1 MKGKYVILLVVVI
14 IIIVTSS
21 IILINKY
28 NQVSYEWVLEKES
41 TIGQYRLYINDLN
54 GKHIDGKINI
64 TYINDKS
71 EVIEVSKDG
80 VLYVKNIIASVSN
93 PKRN

>member
-1 MKGKYVILLVVVI
+1 MKRKYIISLVVI
-14 IIIVTSS
+14 IIIVISS

-54 GKHIDGKINI
+54 GKHIDGKIKI
-64 TYINDKS
+64 TYINGKS
-71 EVIEVSKDG
+71 EVVEVSKDG
-80 VLYVKNIIASVSN
+80 VLYVKNVISSVSN